1 MFASHNQLHMIV
13 FSDVVN
19 LLVSAPGAALHLCI
33 TYPPPPNEPE
43 LKHNDCFQTIIL
55 H

>member
-1 MFASHNQLHMIV
+1 MFAPHNQLNMIV

-33 TYPPPPNEPE
+33 THPPNEPE